1 MLKSR
6 LCDYSNAYLLV
17 SGTVT
22 IGGAGADD
30 NAKRTDERDKGV
42 IFKNCAPYTDFKSEI
57 NNTQIDNTK
66 YLDVVMPMYNLI
78 EYSNNYSKAS
88 ILQRYYKDDSN
99 DNIVNS
105 KSVRFKINVPK
116 KTLDAGNTKD
126 AKIAVLLKYLSIF
139 WGTLE
144 MSLINFEI
152 NHILAWPET
161 CVISPAD
168 GNREFAITDTKL
180 YVPNVTLSTQD
191 NETLLEQ
198 LKSGFKRTITW
209 KKYQSKVLLQEPN
222 PHLDYSIDPS
232 FQGVSRFF
240 VLSFEN
246 TSDRTVNTGYYLP
259 KVEVKD

>member
-6 LCDYSNAYLLV
+6 ICDYSDAYLLV

-30 NAKRTDERDKGV
+30 NAKRIDERDKGI

-88 ILQRYYKDDSN
+88 ILQRYYMDDPN

-105 KSVRFKINVPK
+105 KSVRFTVNVPK

-126 AKIAVLLKYLSIF
+126 AKIAVLLK
-139 WGTLE
+139 
-144 MSLINFEI
+144 
-152 NHILAWPET
+152 
-161 CVISPAD
+161 
-168 GNREFAITDTKL
+168 
-180 YVPNVTLSTQD
+180 
-191 NETLLEQ
+191 
-198 LKSGFKRTITW
+198 
-209 KKYQSKVLLQEPN
+209 
-222 PHLDYSIDPS
+222 
-232 FQGVSRFF
+232 
-240 VLSFEN
+240 
-246 TSDRTVNTGYYLP
+246 
-259 KVEVKD
+259 